1 MYYSTVQGEEEETE
15 DGRPAWQMMKAFFLC
30 VRLELQTST
39 LAGGGGGGGGG
50 SEAKCGTKPNVRR
63 ACFPSLS
70 SCPE

>member
-39 LAGGGGGGGGG
+39 LAGGGGAAAAAA
-50 SEAKCGTKPNVRR
+50 E
-63 ACFPSLS
+63 
-70 SCPE
+70 